1 MDILELLKGAA
12 ANCSAEDFLAQRGTL
27 LEMSCAANDAVVTPR
42 NPGRLSYPLRLA
54 IAARISRQCKVD
66 TLRQIYLERLA
77 GLPESDRWSAV
88 ADTSAQPSM
97 DTFTTAIVAY
107 SDLVTLRPAK
117 ATRKDIVILQKSGLE
132 DADIVQLAELVACIN
147 YLTRLVPGLCALE
160 TAS

>member
-1 MDILELLKGAA
+1 
-12 ANCSAEDFLAQRGTL
+12 
-27 LEMSCAANDAVVTPR
+27 
-42 NPGRLSYPLRLA
+42 
-54 IAARISRQCKVD
+54 
-66 TLRQIYLERLA
+66 
-77 GLPESDRWSAV
+77 
-88 ADTSAQPSM
+88 M
-97 DTFTTAIVAY
+97 DTFTAAIVAY